1 MSSAADGSGEGK
13 CGDQC
18 KDSRRGLVM
27 QVGPGCDCA
36 VPLHDR
42 VQHRRQ
48 PGVHGRVHRADD
60 GRPGCPAAHPL
71 ADLLGGLR
79 LRHRQHAGLSG
90 VQLRQPAAGHHPPRA
105 AVRTGPGRRLAA
117 AGSGRRFLDHVAVGI
132 VFGPTITYIGEISS
146 VNIRGVLALFFN
158 LMLSFG
164 MLITFLCGWKLG
176 WRHTCLVVGIG
187 PVVVMFLVS
196 LMLPRSAKWL
206 ISKGHP
212 VEEAQRS
219 LRFYHGK
226 DYDVDQQIQKIRESL
241 GEEHRHDA
249 SLFEVLQLLRH
260 RHYLVPFCLMLC
272 MYVLF
277 VFSGGFTTAS
287 FAPVVFKDVGG
298 FSNPY
303 IGSIL
308 VGALRV
314 ITSIMMSYIVQK
326 SERRTSLMI
335 NGVVGGAACLVS
347 GFFFHYS
354 AALADY
360 AWVQLVSVL
369 VIVSAMSL
377 GIAPLTNLLLTELLP
392 NAIRAEAGGILLTFF
407 GTINFIMVY
416 TFPLAVA
423 AVDMS
428 GVYWFFTVMHFLLFV
443 FAKVC
448 LPHTRGKSIEEVQK
462 MFVKNVTNCASDPI
476 HVHLKDKRGSLTY
489 QTFPIHDS
497 DSAKQSGSP

>member
-27 QVGPGCDCA
+27 QVVTALSLSMTGFSIGGSLAFTGVFTEQMTADQGVLPLTRSQISWVASGYAIGNTLGCLVSSYVNPRLGTIRLVQLCA
-36 VPLHDR
+36 
-42 VQHRRQ
+42 
-48 PGVHGRVHRADD
+48 
-60 GRPGCPAAHPL
+60 PAL
-71 ADLLGGLR
+71 AGGWLLLALGGDFWTML
-79 LRHRQHAGLSG
+79 AG
-90 VQLRQPAAGHHPPRA
+90 
-105 AVRTGPGRRLAA
+105 RTLTGL
-117 AGSGRRFLDHVAVGI
+117 AVGI

-428 GVYWFFTVMHFLLFV
+428 
-443 FAKVC
+443 
-448 LPHTRGKSIEEVQK
+448 
-462 MFVKNVTNCASDPI
+462 
-476 HVHLKDKRGSLTY
+476 
-489 QTFPIHDS
+489 